1 MKSNNIRIGVVVMSK
16 INGKYYKITNV
27 SIKDN
32 MKIGAAIEL
41 LDEDAF
47 GEERISIT
55 DKNVLAF
62 CLVDDPEPYPVPE
75 GYNVTG
81 GKLMKDGKP
90 VCEQGSV
97 IVKIFLRHSRIIC
110 FWFAIVQQMISWT
123 SCHTKFPWT
132 VL

>member
-97 IVKIFLRHSRIIC
+97 IVKKY
-110 FWFAIVQQMISWT
+110 
-123 SCHTKFPWT
+123 SCDTAGLS
-132 VL
+132 VSGLQ